1 MKLLLLR
8 KFEMSERVYCLA
20 NWYVRSLVWKLRRNR
35 GKLISFAF
43 LDVLIRLFYNCYVR
57 LNNNPCDNSISE

>member
-20 NWYVRSLVWKLRRNR
+20 NWYVRSLVWRIAEKSWEINKFRFPRCFDTIVLQLLRTI
-35 GKLISFAF
+35 K
-43 LDVLIRLFYNCYVR
+43 
-57 LNNNPCDNSISE
+57 